1 MLQVPVTA
9 GFQLHVADE
18 VATLFIHPAIRFPFH
33 EKVTK
38 PDWLTVAVITIVV
51 PLVAVVAEAVNAI
64 VTDAEA
70 DGVEATEF
78 EASPSPRFET
88 ALMAIW

>member
-1 MLQVPVTA
+1 VPVTA
-9 GFQLHVADE
+9 GFQLQVADE
-18 VATLFIHPAIRFPFH
+18 EAVLFMHPAILFPFQ

-38 PDWLTVAVITIVV
+38 PAWLTVAVITIVV
-51 PLVAVVAEAVNAI
+51 PLVAVVAEAVKAI
-64 VTDAEA
+64 VTDADA

-88 ALMAIW
+88 ALISIW